1 MDQAK
6 GAAGPGGGRD
16 DGSQGRPYHHGDL
29 AAELMARACEHIGRA
44 GVEKLSLR
52 ALAREVGVSPT
63 APYRHFPT
71 RRCLLAALATT
82 GFRGLARELRAAAGA
97 HTDDPAA
104 ALRAIALAYVA
115 YARREPVRYRLM
127 FGSVIGDFDDYADLK
142 AASGE
147 SYEPLHDVLVR
158 GIAAGV
164 FLDRPVSVLAAN
176 CWATV
181 HGMADLLIDKA
192 PAMLAEGDGASLP
205 GSKTAEPPVHRTA
218 RALRDH
224 PEAVLDVHMRG
235 ILRDPRQGGDAG

>member
-1 MDQAK
+1 MGDAK
-6 GAAGPGGGRD
+6 TETGEPGAERD
-16 DGSQGRPYHHGDL
+16 GAGRPYHHGDL
-29 AAELMARACEHIGRA
+29 AARLMQLACEHIGEA

-71 RRCLLAALATT
+71 KQCLLAALATS
-82 GFRGLARELRAAAGA
+82 GFRGLARDLRTAAAA
-97 HTDDPAA
+97 HPDDPAA

-127 FGSVIGDFDDYADLK
+127 FGSVIGNFDRYADLK

-147 SYEPLHDVLVR
+147 SYEPLHQVLVE
-158 GIAAGV
+158 GIERGV

-176 CWATV
+176 CWSTV

-192 PAMLAEGDGASLP
+192 DAMLQDGCGEPLP
-205 GSKTAEPPVHRTA
+205 PAPAGEAPPVQDTA
-218 RALRDH
+218 RVLRDT
-224 PEAVLDVHMRG
+224 PEQVIDVHMRAV
-235 ILRDPRQGGDAG
+235 LRDP